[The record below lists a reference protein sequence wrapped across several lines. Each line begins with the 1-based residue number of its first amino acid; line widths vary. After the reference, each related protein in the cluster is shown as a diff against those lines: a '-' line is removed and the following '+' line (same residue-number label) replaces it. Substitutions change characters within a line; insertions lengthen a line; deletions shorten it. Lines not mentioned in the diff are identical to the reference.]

1 MGIIMKKIKLFS
13 AVILAAMLC
22 ACGHESADIQET
34 NITTAEITTASAEMT
49 TTAQTTAVTT
59 AVTTVATTSKAM
71 VGMDIPKDMRY
82 EYDEEDGNKYAFYQF
97 MPVAIH
103 SNAERVTVK
112 NVNDTI
118 HFREGNL
125 FGGILRSEVSQLPNC
140 RVLTFEEGIEDINWC
155 DQYVNAPSLEILR
168 FPASMDSLILMRNS
182 NFIPESEALPAE
194 AYVPYDP
201 NRRVDEPYFSY
212 TLKDRYGSAAA
223 FENAQKIDLCYG
235 TFLTRETLTH
245 IEIAEGNA
253 RYYDDNGVL
262 YIKNDSGLQSEHI
275 IYHPALTDL
284 PKTGLICLPQS
295 HPAVDGSYTVPDGT
309 EAVLSGAVYHPKYI
323 DTLILPDSLLYI
335 SPTAIIA
342 TAEHP
347 LTVVCSH
354 GSAAAAYVE
363 TFGEQ
368 YHLTVEYAD

>member
-1 MGIIMKKIKLFS
+1 MKKIKLFS
-13 AVILAAMLC
+13 AVILAALLC
-22 ACGHESADIQET
+22 ACGHESVDIREP
-34 NITTAEITTASAEMT
+34 NITTTEITTTAAEMT
-49 TTAQTTAVTT
+49 TIEQTTAVTT
-59 AVTTVATTSKAM
+59 AVTTAATTPQTV

-82 EYDEEDGNKYAFYQF
+82 EYDGEDGNKYAFYQF

-103 SNAERVTVK
+103 SNAEQVTVK

-125 FGGILRSEVSQLPNC
+125 FGGILRSEISQLPNC
-140 RVLTFEEGIEDINWC
+140 RMLIFDEGIEDINWC
-155 DQYVNAPSLEILR
+155 DQYVNAPNLEILH
-168 FPASMDSLILMRNS
+168 FPASMDSLILMRDS
-182 NFIPESEALPAE
+182 NFIPESEVLPAE
-194 AYVPYDP
+194 AYIPYDP

-212 TLKDRYGSAAA
+212 TLKDRYGSATA
-223 FENAQKIDLCYG
+223 FENAQKNDLCYG

-245 IEIAEGNA
+245 IEIAEGNT
-253 RYYDDNGVL
+253 RYYDDHGVL
-262 YIKNDSGLQSEHI
+262 YIKNDSGLQSDQI
-275 IYHPALTDL
+275 IYHPALTEL

-295 HPAVDGSYTVPDGT
+295 HPAADGSYTVPDGT

-335 SPTAIIA
+335 SPTGIIA

-347 LTVVCSH
+347 LTVVCSR
-354 GSAAAAYVE
+354 GSAAAVYVE